1 MGKLRT
7 GARTS
12 GRFGVVVY
20 EMLTGWR
27 AFPGESVTEILA
39 GVLRGEPNWSAL
51 PASTPLRIRK
61 LLGRCLE
68 RDRQQ
73 RLQAIGEARI
83 EIKAELAEESASDS
97 IIIAG
102 VFKRHKKAAIG
113 SVAVVA
119 ALVALTWFL
128 LHPPSQAFSRVD
140 AETADFQ
147 LQREPCP
154 ERRHFSR
161 WQVPCLLGSGRDSRE
176 AAFDR
181 RRAAHPKAGRSSSQR
196 LLVMSIRGFPTA
208 HNCSPTRDEP
218 GGHKSMWTVSVL
230 GQSPRQLREDASG
243 FEVSPDGTHI
253 AFSPLGAWDCIGKSG

>member
-1 MGKLRT
+1 MAKIADRRT
-7 GARTS
+7 DIWA
-12 GRFGVVVY
+12 FGVVVY

-97 IIIAG
+97 TIIAG

-113 SVAVVA
+113 SVSVMA
-119 ALVALTWFL
+119 ALVAMTWFL
-128 LHPPSQAFSRVD
+128 LHPRPKPS
-140 AETADFQ
+140 AELTQKRLTFNSS
-147 LQREPCP
+147 EKSCP
-154 ERRHFSR
+154 ERCHFS
-161 WQVPCLLGSGRDSRE
+161 
-176 AAFDR
+176 
-181 RRAAHPKAGRSSSQR
+181 
-196 LLVMSIRGFPTA
+196 
-208 HNCSPTRDEP
+208 
-218 GGHKSMWTVSVL
+218 
-230 GQSPRQLREDASG
+230 
-243 FEVSPDGTHI
+243 
-253 AFSPLGAWDCIGKSG
+253 